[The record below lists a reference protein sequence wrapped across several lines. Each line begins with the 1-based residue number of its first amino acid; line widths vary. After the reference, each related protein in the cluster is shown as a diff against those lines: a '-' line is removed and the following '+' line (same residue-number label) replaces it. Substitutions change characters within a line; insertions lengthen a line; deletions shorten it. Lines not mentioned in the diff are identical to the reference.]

1 MRLYS
6 KRPEASMHEPPQ
18 PSSSA
23 DRPAGSAA
31 EALVERT
38 YRQVY
43 AALVRM
49 CGDPDEAAD
58 LTQETYRKAWQG
70 LAEFRGE
77 AELATWL
84 YRIAYTTFL
93 NARRRPRLVVAV
105 EDPGAGLADPEPS
118 PAERALTSERATR
131 LRRAVLALPEELR
144 FAVSAHY
151 WGELSLAEIGR
162 LEGISG
168 PAVGKRLARAL
179 AAIEAAMAAPGEEAR

>member
-1 MRLYS
+1 M
-6 KRPEASMHEPPQ
+6 PDPPQ
-18 PSSSA
+18 LPSPGA
-23 DRPAGSAA
+23 RTATTA
-31 EALVERT
+31 EQLIERT

-58 LTQETYRKAWQG
+58 LTQETYRKAWQSLDG
-70 LAEFRGE
+70 FRGE
-77 AELATWL
+77 AEVGTWL

-105 EDPGAGLADPEPS
+105 ADPGEGVADPEPS
-118 PAERALTSERATR
+118 PADRALAADRSAR
-131 LRRAVLALPEELR
+131 LRRAVLTLPEELR

-162 LEGISG
+162 LEGITG

-179 AAIEAAMAAPGEEAR
+179 AAIEAAMAAGSEEGR